1 MENFSKRLLNTILNL
16 FLDQTN
22 SFAKAQNFASIM
34 DCEYVQKPVDNQG
47 LKVTLF
53 LIPKSGALPQVEVLR
68 LEVVH
73 SFKRART
80 SSHQFT
86 ELNFALNDDLSN
98 LDLNLEFVGK
108 FFVSAAF
115 LSPYLNFYNSR
126 FADLDYLKRKYT
138 LDYKI
143 EYKNSIEVQKALS
156 NSEISNTRTFVFR
169 RQVENSG
176 ALLNIDMVVHD
187 NLSAILDHLRLVE
200 KTKVKGYGSGKT
212 VRNRFFSED
221 NEDTN
226 INDSRG
232 FRKRR
237 TSGIR
242 SNMEVQHSFDR
253 KASGANLKRAEI
265 MRPFKLLD
273 EVIMNDL
280 EELSCEEE
288 DSLPMVHPTTHRA
301 LHHINSS
308 SFFTETNL
316 SIQSRKNTENRESFL
331 DTNFAEFDDTPIIDN
346 LYYMASK
353 LSKALRYQVKG
364 CLVDEHSYSS
374 KSNMQQTQG
383 LTGAQRDSM
392 ASLSRRAFLT
402 FHN

>member
-22 SFAKAQNFASIM
+22 GFSKAQSFASII

-47 LKVTLF
+47 LKATLF

-73 SFKRART
+73 SVKRAR
-80 SSHQFT
+80 SSSFHFT
-86 ELNFALNDDLSN
+86 DLNFALNDDQSN

-108 FFVSAAF
+108 FFISAAF

-143 EYKNSIEVQKALS
+143 EYKNSIEVQKAPS
-156 NSEISNTRTFVFR
+156 NNEGSNTRTFVFR

-187 NLSAILDHLRLVE
+187 NLSAILDRLRVLE
-200 KTKVKGYGSGKT
+200 KSKVKGYGSGKT

-221 NEDTN
+221 NEDMT

-237 TSGIR
+237 TSGVK
-242 SNMEVQHSFDR
+242 SDFEVQHSFDR
-253 KASGANLKRAEI
+253 KASGTTLKRPEI
-265 MRPFKLLD
+265 MKPFKLLD

-288 DSLPMVHPTTHRA
+288 DNLPMVHPTTHRA
-301 LHHINSS
+301 LNHVNSS

-316 SIQSRKNTENRESFL
+316 SIQSRKNTENKESFF
-331 DTNFAEFDDTPIIDN
+331 DTNFTDFDDTPTIDN

-374 KSNMQQTQG
+374 KSNLQQTQG
-383 LTGAQRDSM
+383 LAGAQRDSM

-402 FHN
+402 FHH

>member
-22 SFAKAQNFASIM
+22 GFAKAQSFASII

-47 LKVTLF
+47 LKATLF
-53 LIPKSGALPQVEVLR
+53 LIPKTGALPQVEVLR

-73 SFKRART
+73 AVKRSRSSSF
-80 SSHQFT
+80 HFT
-86 ELNFALNDDLSN
+86 DLNFALNDEESN

-143 EYKNSIEVQKALS
+143 EYKNSIEVQKTSA
-156 NSEISNTRTFVFR
+156 NSEGSNTRTFVFR
-169 RQVENSG
+169 RQIENSG

-187 NLSAILDHLRLVE
+187 NLPAILDHLHTLE

-221 NEDTN
+221 TEDLPL
-226 INDSRG
+226 NDSRG

-237 TSGIR
+237 TSGVR
-242 SNMEVQHSFDR
+242 SDFEVQHSFDR
-253 KASGANLKRAEI
+253 KASGATLKRPEI
-265 MRPFKLLD
+265 MRPFRLLD

-288 DSLPMVHPTTHRA
+288 DNLPMVYPTTHRA
-301 LHHINSS
+301 LNHVNSS

-316 SIQSRKNTENRESFL
+316 SIQSRKNTENKESFL
-331 DTNFAEFDDTPIIDN
+331 DTNFADFDDSPTIDN

-374 KSNMQQTQG
+374 KSNLQQTQG
-383 LTGAQRDSM
+383 LTGGQRDSM

-402 FHN
+402 FQH